1 MLAQKAN
8 VRGGL
13 GLLIYLPCIG
23 LRLLRFCPFVSKINW
38 KLLHILSTF
47 LRYLVILSLVSN
59 LATTWTLRTI
69 LSPLFGIFFARIA
82 HRTCVDVL
90 PPPLLSL
97 VDDRAVAFLRC
108 VCCLLHIYMPSL
120 TIRAS

>member
-13 GLLIYLPCIG
+13 GLLIYIPCIG